1 MEDGRAVHFQEDIG
15 LSRKDPG
22 LVEEVENEEAA
33 RLWPG

>member
-1 MEDGRAVHFQEDIG
+1 MEVWRAVHFQEDID

-22 LVEEVENEEAA
+22 LVGEVENEEAA